1 MELVEKD
8 TASEIIEVID
18 RIRPFIQRD
27 GGDLKFVRYEDGIVY
42 VKLFGACVGCSAI
55 DETLSEG
62 IEAILRE
69 EIPEVVKVVQVMDV
83 EDFGTEIDNDI
94 ENN

>member
-1 MELVEKD
+1 MEQKD

-27 GGDLKFVRYEDGIVY
+27 GGDLKFVRFEDGIVY

-62 IEAILRE
+62 IEAILRD

-83 EDFGTEIDNDI
+83 DDFGTEVTEDDI